1 MKSLAAVLT
10 LALCALFTRAEKP
23 AYPPAKTEKVADTL
37 HGVAVPDPYRWLED
51 GESRAVKEWT
61 AKQNALTRSVL
72 DKVPGREK
80 VRARLDEYLDVGTI
94 AGGVPRRGR
103 VFFTKREGK
112 QNQAVLYVREG
123 EKASVVVDPNPLAK
137 DGTVTLDWWFPSRDG
152 KHVAYGLSSAGS
164 EQSTLR
170 VRDVSTGKD
179 LPDTIERT
187 RAASVAWTP
196 DGKGFYYTRYPKP
209 GGVPK
214 GEENYNRHVFYH
226 ELGTDPA
233 EDAEVFGRGRPA
245 QDWPLVALSPDGRW
259 LVVTVEKGWAKNE
272 VFVKDRLKNE
282 DFFPLVEG
290 VDAIFKVVPR
300 DDRLYV
306 LTNDK
311 APRFKLMSVEPHKWD
326 RKYWKEVIPEGADV
340 IEAVLPNG
348 PYLAVLSSRSA
359 TSRIDLFIDGKWRNS
374 LGVRGTITGL
384 RGEADGEELFYNYQS
399 FTDAPG
405 LYRWNMRA
413 EGAAVKQPEVWEK
426 VKSGIDPDRYRV
438 EQVNYQSKDGTP
450 ISMFIIEKRPPVKVV
465 GKQPLPPRTGKTP
478 TVLYGY
484 GGFNIAL
491 TPTFNPARYLPI
503 VDRGGIMAVANLRGG
518 SEYGEEWHRAGMLD
532 KKQNVID
539 DFIAA
544 AEFLIKDGYTDK
556 EHLAIMGRSNGG
568 LLVGAALTQRPDLFR
583 AAVCGVPLLDM
594 VRYHKFLIAKLWVPE
609 YGSADDPD
617 QFKWLH
623 AYSPYHRVKDGVAYP
638 AVLLTTAES
647 DTRVDPLH
655 ARKMA
660 ARLQAATSSD
670 RPILLRL
677 EEKAGHGQGKPR
689 GKLLDEETDVWT
701 FLFAQLGVAP

>member
-1 MKSLAAVLT
+1 MRALSIVLIVALPAV
-10 LALCALFTRAEKP
+10 TRAEKP
-23 AYPPAKTEKVADTL
+23 SYPPTRTEKVADTL

-51 GESRAVKEWT
+51 GGSPEVKEWT

-80 VRARLDEYLDVGTI
+80 VRALLDEYLDVGTV
-94 AGGVPRRGR
+94 AGGVPRKGR

-112 QNQAVLYVREG
+112 QNQAVLYVRDG
-123 EKASVVVDPNPLAK
+123 EKVSVVVDPNTLAK
-137 DGTVTLDWWFPSRDG
+137 DGTITLDWWFPSRDG
-152 KHVAYGLSSAGS
+152 KYVAYGLSSAGS

-170 VRDVSTGKD
+170 VRDVAAGKD
-179 LPDTIERT
+179 LPDAIERT
-187 RAASVAWTP
+187 RAASVAWAP

-209 GGVPK
+209 GSVPK
-214 GEENYNRHVFYH
+214 GEENYNRHVVYH
-226 ELGTDPA
+226 ALGNDPA
-233 EDAEVFGRGRPA
+233 EDVEVFGRGRPA

-272 VFVKDRLKNE
+272 VFIKDLLKNE

-290 VDAIFKVVPR
+290 VEAIFKVTPR
-300 DDRLYV
+300 DDRFYV
-306 LTNDK
+306 LTNDG
-311 APRFKLMSVEPHKWD
+311 APRYRLLTVELHKWD
-326 RKYWKEVIPEGADV
+326 RKQWQEIIPEAGDV
-340 IEAVLPNG
+340 LESVAPIGERLCAL
-348 PYLAVLSSRSA
+348 YLHQAASQL
-359 TSRIDLFIDGKWRNS
+359 RILHRDGKPAFAVKLPA
-374 LGVRGTITGL
+374 LGGIAGLAGEAAGKELFFSYQSFAVPPTIYRL
-384 RGEADGEELFYNYQS
+384 NLADGEH
-399 FTDAPG
+399 P
-405 LYRWNMRA
+405 
-413 EGAAVKQPEVWEK
+413 PEVFAQ
-426 VKSGIDPDRYRV
+426 VKTGLDPTAYRV
-438 EQVNYQSKDGTP
+438 EQVTYPSKDGTP
-450 ISMFIIEKRPPVKVV
+450 ISMFLIAKK
-465 GKQPLPPRTGKTP
+465 GLKKDGKTP

-491 TPTFNPARYLPI
+491 TPTFVPTRYLPI

-518 SEYGEEWHRAGMLD
+518 SEYGEEWHRAGMFD
-532 KKQNVID
+532 NKQNVFD

-544 AEFLIKDGYTDK
+544 AEFLIKEGYTDK

-594 VRYHKFLIAKLWVPE
+594 VRYHKFLIAKLWIPE

-623 AYSPYHRVKDGVAYP
+623 AYSPYHRVKDGTAYP

-670 RPILLRL
+670 RPTLLRL

-701 FLFAQLGVAP
+701 FLFTQLGVAP